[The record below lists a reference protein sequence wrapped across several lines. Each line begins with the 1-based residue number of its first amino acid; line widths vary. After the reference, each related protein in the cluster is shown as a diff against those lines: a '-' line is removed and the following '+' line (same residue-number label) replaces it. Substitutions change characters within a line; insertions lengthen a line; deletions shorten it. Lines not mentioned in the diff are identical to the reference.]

1 MGTLSINLKTINCM
15 KKRPEYMIQR
25 DRLMYVAMLRKAQR
39 VCREENVGV
48 LKVMYVAA
56 QQAKHYINCVPS
68 EFSNEIH
75 AGEAIYRARQGVNGL
90 IIALDM
96 AVKAMEG
103 AIEDINEALRINTQ
117 AEEAALAEKQ
127 AEEKK
132 AAKKAY
138 DRKHYMKKKAEQEAQ
153 HE

>member
-1 MGTLSINLKTINCM
+1 
-15 KKRPEYMIQR
+15 MIQR
-25 DRLMYVAMLRKAQR
+25 DRLMSFAMLNKAKN
-39 VCREENVGV
+39 VCGQEYLGV
-48 LKVMYVAA
+48 LKVMYAA
-56 QQAKHYINCVPS
+56 AHKAKNSLDFVPS

-96 AVKAMEG
+96 AIKAMEG
-103 AIEDINEALRINTQ
+103 AIEDINEAIRINTQ

>member
-1 MGTLSINLKTINCM
+1 
-15 KKRPEYMIQR
+15 MIQR
-25 DRLMYVAMLRKAQR
+25 DRLMSFAMLNKAKDF
-39 VCREENVGV
+39 CRDANVGV
-48 LKVMYVAA
+48 LKEMYVAA
-56 QQAKHYINCVPS
+56 NNAKHSLDCVPS
-68 EFSNEIH
+68 EFSNEIN
-75 AGEAIYRARQGVNGL
+75 AGEAIYRARQGANGL

-117 AEEAALAEKQ
+117 AEEAELAEKQ

-138 DRKHYMKKKAEQEAQ
+138 DRKYYMKKKAEQEAQ